1 MGGYLLGSGSELH
14 VWWRFDPID
23 NVRGRLRLHV
33 NGGKDL
39 SINNVVELL
48 GMFVAAWM
56 FAKQSDVTLRF
67 TLDNICFW
75 CRQLTCPPYTGL
87 GGGQWYHANVNAC
100 FRSYK
105 GDQAQQG
112 SVIERVRDRRLGGAR
127 CG

>member
-1 MGGYLLGSGSELH
+1 MGGYLLGSESGFR

-33 NGGKDL
+33 KGGKDL

-75 CRQLTCPPYTGL
+75 CQQLTGPPYTGL
-87 GGGQWYHANVNAC
+87 GGAVAPRQ
-100 FRSYK
+100 
-105 GDQAQQG
+105 
-112 SVIERVRDRRLGGAR
+112 
-127 CG
+127 